1 MKRYLQLGFLL
12 SGLILT
18 GFLVQ
23 AQIGG
28 GGITGGGGGGF
39 TTGTFTVTWEQ
50 ACTTNPTQ
58 TWNYAVSGNVVIL
71 APTEEVSCTSDSTSF
86 ISAAGDLPAAIRQNT
101 ASVVS
106 LAVGVRAQDNGADT
120 EACLRIES
128 GFSLALSRVT
138 AGFCSTANNWTASGT
153 KAMFGTTNPSIN
165 NFVYYRDRT

>member
-1 MKRYLQLGFLL
+1 MRLHTKL
-12 SGLILT
+12 SFFVAGLFFT
-18 GFLVQ
+18 GFLAW

-39 TTGTFTVTWEQ
+39 TTGTFTVTWVQ

-71 APTEEVSCTSDSTSF
+71 TPTQEVSCTSDSTSF
-86 ISAAGDLPAAIRQNT
+86 ISTGGDLPAAIRQNT
-101 ASVVS
+101 ASVVE
-106 LAVGVRAQDNGADT
+106 LAVGIRAQDSGADT

-128 GFSLALSRVT
+128 DYSLALSRVT

-165 NFVYYRDRT
+165 NFVYYRDRD